1 MIDQVMDELE
11 QAKER
16 MAAASKPVLD
26 GAKQRASVAADYM
39 RARPWAALGIA
50 IAAGML
56 LGFLATRR

>member
-11 QAKER
+11 QAKQR

-26 GAKQRASVAADYM
+26 GAKQRAGVAANYV
-39 RARPWAALGIA
+39 RASPWAALGVA

-56 LGFLATRR
+56 LGFLAAKR